1 MKNNIIFA
9 LVFLLGACTA
19 SKPAR
24 HVMTKAEAEAAMAQ
38 NRSNAKVKA
47 IWMREINQKNDSD
60 FYLEVAQDGS
70 ILSREESGGAIASR
84 QGKITA
90 RFAKDLIRET
100 ERSEVFSG
108 HSKSGE
114 DFLKSGGL
122 KVYAYISGELTI
134 AEATLSELGK
144 NFDHALTELTKEVSN
159 LPIKKDIA
167 GLLYCET
174 VPEENL
180 PAINKRIAIDGVIE
194 IVETAD
200 IKKFPPLLSAVI
212 DPGRMIPLEDKIKTR
227 QLSDFIE
234 KYDLLGSRNEFI
246 LPSTRG
252 TFTCHMLNTH
262 REVVQKPLTDEEKYD
277 SLEY

>member
-144 NFDHALTELTKEVSN
+144 NFYHALTELTKEVSN

>member
-1 MKNNIIFA
+1 MNKNIIFA
-9 LVFLLGACTA
+9 LVFLFGACTA

-24 HVMTKAEAEAAMAQ
+24 KVMTKAEAEAAMAQ

-47 IWMREINQKNDSD
+47 VWMREINAKNDSD

-70 ILSREESGGAIASR
+70 ILSREESGGAVTSR

-100 ERSEVFSG
+100 ERSDVFSG
-108 HSKSGE
+108 HSKSGT
-114 DFLKSGGL
+114 DFMKTGGM

-134 AEATLSELGK
+134 ADATLSELGK

-174 VPEENL
+174 VPEKNL
-180 PAINKRIAIDGVIE
+180 PSVNKKIAIDGVIE

-200 IKKFPPLLSAVI
+200 VKKFPPLLSAVL
-212 DPGRMIPLEDKIKTR
+212 DPGRMIPLEDKAKTR

-234 KYDLLGSRNEFI
+234 KYDLLGSRSEFI

-252 TFTCHMLNTH
+252 TFTCHMLNTY
-262 REVVQKPLTDEEKYD
+262 REAVQKPLTDEEKYD
-277 SLEY
+277 AMEY